1 VAGRIPP
8 EFIDDLLSRVDVVD
22 IVNQRVPLRRA
33 GSEYKACCPF
43 HDEKTPSF
51 TVSPNKQFY
60 HCFGCGAHGTALGF
74 LMEYDRLSFPE
85 AVEELATSVGLELPT
100 EIAFQQGPD
109 NRPLYELMDEAAD
122 YFSQQLRRHPESARA
137 ADYLKQRGL
146 SEEIA
151 QTYRIGLA
159 PPGWNNVLQELG
171 SNAERIKQ
179 LETVGL
185 ISSNNGKQYDRFRD
199 RIMFPIHDSRSR
211 VVGFGGRVM
220 GDDSPKYLNSPETP
234 IFHKGRELYGLY
246 EARKALKD
254 ITSLLVVEGYMDV
267 VALAQ
272 YGIRNVV
279 ATLGT
284 ATTADH
290 LEKLFRS
297 THEVIFCFDGDRAG
311 KDAAWKALETTLPL
325 LRDGRQARFLFLPD
339 GEDPDSQV
347 RKQGKDAFLSYM
359 EQALPLSEFLFSKLS
374 EQVDMTTLDGRARLV
389 ALATP
394 YIEKLPNGVFRDM
407 MNQQL
412 VQLSGAKI
420 PQKAPPS
427 PRSRSRFRRGSR
439 PTLMKPV
446 HRAIALLLQYP
457 DLASQETLPREWDKL
472 ETAGTNILKQLLEI
486 LRKNP
491 TYSTAVLVEHWE
503 DDTIRR
509 HLGKLATT
517 DLAVTGDQVEQ
528 FHGCLQRLEKE
539 ARQAAGKRV
548 RNKLRPSDMTEEEKN
563 LLRRLYS
570 IKKAD

>member
-1 VAGRIPP
+1 MAGKIPP
-8 EFIDDLLSRVDVVD
+8 EFIDNLLSRVDVVD

-109 NRPLYELMDEAAD
+109 NRPLYQLLDQAAD
-122 YFSQQLRRHPESARA
+122 YFCRQLRQHQDA
-137 ADYLKQRGL
+137 AKATDYLQQRGL
-146 SEEIA
+146 SEEIT
-151 QTYRIGLA
+151 QTYRIGFA
-159 PPGWNNVLQELG
+159 PPGWDNLLQQLG
-171 SNAERIKQ
+171 NSKERIKQ
-179 LETVGL
+179 LETAGL
-185 ISSNNGKQYDRFRD
+185 ISSNNDKRYDRFRD
-199 RIMFPIHDSRSR
+199 RIIFPIHDTRGR

-220 GDDSPKYLNSPETP
+220 GDDTPKYLNSPETP
-234 IFHKGRELYGLY
+234 VFHKGRELYGLY

-254 ITSLLVVEGYMDV
+254 IPSLLVVEGYMDV
-267 VALAQ
+267 VALTQ
-272 YGIRNVV
+272 YGILNVV

-297 THEVIFCFDGDRAG
+297 APEVIFCFDGDRAG

-347 RKQGKDAFLSYM
+347 RKQGKDSFLAQM
-359 EQALPLSEFLFSKLS
+359 EQAQPLSDFLFGKLGG
-374 EQVDMTTLDGRARLV
+374 QVDMSTLDGRARLV
-389 ALATP
+389 TLAKP
-394 YIEKLPNGVFRDM
+394 YIEKLPKGVFRDM

-412 VQLSGAKI
+412 ARLSGARM
-420 PQKAPPS
+420 PTRQAAPARR
-427 PRSRSRFRRGSR
+427 RSGFRGSR
-439 PTLMKPV
+439 PMLMKPV

-457 DLASQETLPREWDKL
+457 ELAGQDNLPQTWMRL
-472 ETAGTNILKQLLEI
+472 ETMGTDILKQLLEI
-486 LRKNP
+486 LRQNP
-491 TYSTAVLVEHWE
+491 TYSTAVLVERWE
-503 DDTIRR
+503 DDAVRH
-509 HLGKLATT
+509 HLGKMATI
-517 DLAVTGDQVEQ
+517 DLAITGDQTEQ

-539 ARQAAGKRV
+539 ARQEIGKQA
-548 RNKLRPSDMTEEEKN
+548 RNKLRPSDMTEEEKK
-563 LLRRLYS
+563 LLRQLYS
-570 IKKAD
+570 NKKPE

>member
-1 VAGRIPP
+1 MAGKIPP
-8 EFIDDLLSRVDVVD
+8 EFIDNLLSRVDVVD
-22 IVNQRVPLRRA
+22 VINQRVPLRRA

-109 NRPLYELMDEAAD
+109 TRPLYQLIDQAAD
-122 YFSQQLRRHPESARA
+122 YFTRQLRQHPDAKRA
-137 ADYLKQRGL
+137 TDYLQQRGL
-146 SEEIA
+146 SGEIA
-151 QTYRIGLA
+151 QTYRIGFA
-159 PPGWNNVLQELG
+159 PPGWNNLLSQLG
-171 SNAERIKQ
+171 DSRERIGK
-179 LETVGL
+179 LETAGL

-199 RIMFPIHDSRSR
+199 RIMFPIHDTRGR

-220 GDDSPKYLNSPETP
+220 GDDTPKYLNSPETP
-234 IFHKGRELYGLY
+234 IFHKGKEPYGLY

-254 ITSLLVVEGYMDV
+254 ISSLLVVEGYMDV

-272 YGIRNVV
+272 YGIQNAV

-297 THEVIFCFDGDRAG
+297 TPEVIFCFDGDRAG

-347 RKQGKDAFLSYM
+347 RKQGKEAFLIQM
-359 EQALPLSEFLFSKLS
+359 EQAQPLSEFLFSKLA

-394 YIEKLPNGVFRDM
+394 YLEKLPKGIFRDM
-407 MNQQL
+407 MKQQL
-412 VQLSGAKI
+412 IRLSGSKT
-420 PQKAPPS
+420 PQKAKGT
-427 PRSRSRFRRGSR
+427 PRLRADFRRGSR
-439 PTLMKPV
+439 PMLMKPV

-457 DLASQETLPREWDKL
+457 EIASREDLPQAWKQPETPG
-472 ETAGTNILKQLLEI
+472 TAILNQLLEI

-503 DDTIRR
+503 DDSIRH

-528 FHGCLQRLEKE
+528 FLGCLQRLEKE
-539 ARQAAGKRV
+539 ARQAAGKEV
-548 RNKLRPSDMTEEEKN
+548 RNKLRPSDMTEDEKN
-563 LLRRLYS
+563 LLRKLYS
-570 IKKAD
+570 TKKSE

>member
-1 VAGRIPP
+1 MTGKIPP
-8 EFIDDLLSRVDVVD
+8 EFIDNLLSRVDVVD

-109 NRPLYELMDEAAD
+109 NRPLYELMDQAAD
-122 YFSQQLRRHPESARA
+122 YFSQQLRQHPDAARA
-137 ADYLKQRGL
+137 SDYLQQRGL
-146 SEEIA
+146 SGDIT
-151 QTYRIGLA
+151 QTYRIGFA
-159 PPGWNNVLQELG
+159 PPGWNNLLQQLG
-171 SNAERIKQ
+171 SSSQRLKQ
-179 LETVGL
+179 LETAGL
-185 ISSNNGKQYDRFRD
+185 ISTKNDKQYDRFRD
-199 RIMFPIHDSRSR
+199 RIMFPIHDTRGR

-220 GDDSPKYLNSPETP
+220 GDDTPKYLNSPETP

-254 ITSLLVVEGYMDV
+254 ISSLLVVEGYMDV

-272 YGIRNVV
+272 FGIRNVV

-297 THEVIFCFDGDRAG
+297 APEVIFCFDGDRAG

-347 RKQGKDAFLSYM
+347 RKQGKDSFLQRM
-359 EQALPLSEFLFSKLS
+359 GDALPLSEFLFNKLG

-389 ALATP
+389 TLATP
-394 YIEKLPNGVFRDM
+394 YIQKLPRGVFQDL

-412 VQLSGAKI
+412 SRLSGSR
-420 PQKAPPS
+420 APGRIAS
-427 PRSRSRFRRGSR
+427 KSRSGSHFRGSR
-439 PTLMKPV
+439 PMLMKPV

-457 DLASQETLPREWDKL
+457 ELAKQEKLPQEWKKL
-472 ETAGTNILKQLLEI
+472 DTAGVTILKQLLEI
-486 LRKNP
+486 LQHNP
-491 TYSTAVLVEHWE
+491 TYTTAVLVERWE
-503 DDTIRR
+503 DDNIRH
-509 HLGKLATT
+509 HLGKLAATE
-517 DLAVTGDQVEQ
+517 LVTSGDQAEQ
-528 FHGCLQRLEKE
+528 FHGCLLRLEKE
-539 ARQAAGKRV
+539 AQQEAGKLA

-563 LLRRLYS
+563 LLRQLYS
-570 IKKAD
+570 SKKPE

>member
-1 VAGRIPP
+1 MAGKIPP
-8 EFIDDLLSRVDVVD
+8 EFIDNLLSRVDVVD
-22 IVNQRVPLRRA
+22 VINQRVPLRRA

-109 NRPLYELMDEAAD
+109 TRPLYQLMDQAAD
-122 YFSQQLRRHPESARA
+122 YFTRQLRQHPDASKAT
-137 ADYLKQRGL
+137 DYLQQRGL
-146 SEEIA
+146 SGDIA
-151 QTYRIGLA
+151 RTYRIGFA
-159 PPGWNNVLQELG
+159 PPGWNNLLKQLG
-171 SNAERIKQ
+171 DSRERIAK

-199 RIMFPIHDSRSR
+199 RIMFPIHDTRGR

-220 GDDSPKYLNSPETP
+220 GDDTPKYLNSPETP
-234 IFHKGRELYGLY
+234 IFHKGKELYGLY

-254 ITSLLVVEGYMDV
+254 ISSLLVVEGYMDV

-272 YGIRNVV
+272 YGIQNAV

-297 THEVIFCFDGDRAG
+297 TPEVIFCFDGDRAG

-347 RKQGKDAFLSYM
+347 RKQGKEAFLARM
-359 EQALPLSEFLFSKLS
+359 TQAQPLSEFLFNKLG

-389 ALATP
+389 TLATP
-394 YIEKLPNGVFRDM
+394 YIEKLPRGVFRDM

-412 VQLSGAKI
+412 SHLSGSKT
-420 PQKAPPS
+420 PRKAENAS
-427 PRSRSRFRRGSR
+427 RPRTGFRRGSR
-439 PTLMKPV
+439 PMLMKPV

-457 DLASQETLPREWDKL
+457 ELAMQEDLPQEWKQP
-472 ETAGTNILKQLLEI
+472 ETPGTAILNKLLEI
-486 LRKNP
+486 LQKNP
-491 TYSTAVLVEHWE
+491 TYSTAILVEHWE
-503 DDTIRR
+503 DDAIRH
-509 HLGKLATT
+509 HLGKLATI
-517 DLAVTGDQVEQ
+517 DLAVTGDQIEQ

-539 ARQAAGKRV
+539 ARQAAGKEV

-563 LLRRLYS
+563 LLRQLYS
-570 IKKAD
+570 TKKRE

>member
-1 VAGRIPP
+1 MAGKIPP
-8 EFIDDLLSRVDVVD
+8 EFIDNLLSRVDVVD

-74 LMEYDRLSFPE
+74 LMEYDRLNFPE

-109 NRPLYELMDEAAD
+109 NRPLYELMNQAAD
-122 YFSQQLRRHPESARA
+122 YFSRQLRQHPQA
-137 ADYLKQRGL
+137 AMATEYLQQRGL
-146 SEEIA
+146 SGEIIRE
-151 QTYRIGLA
+151 YRIGFA
-159 PPGWNNVLQELG
+159 PPGWNNLLQQLG
-171 SNAERIKQ
+171 DSNEKIRQ
-179 LETVGL
+179 LETIGL
-185 ISSNNGKQYDRFRD
+185 ISSKNDKQYDRFRD
-199 RIMFPIHDSRSR
+199 RIVFPIHDARGR

-220 GDDSPKYLNSPETP
+220 GDDTPKYLNSPETP

-246 EARKALKD
+246 EARKSLKD
-254 ITSLLVVEGYMDV
+254 LPSLLVVEGYMDV

-297 THEVIFCFDGDRAG
+297 APEVVVCFDGDRAG
-311 KDAAWKALETTLPL
+311 KDAAWKALETALPL

-347 RKQGKDAFLSYM
+347 RKHGKDAFLTKM
-359 EQALPLSEFLFSKLS
+359 DQAQPLSDFLFGKLS
-374 EQVDMTTLDGRARLV
+374 EQVDMSTLDGRARLV
-389 ALATP
+389 TLAKP
-394 YIEKLPNGVFRDM
+394 YIEKLPKGVFRDM

-412 VQLSGAKI
+412 ARLSGARMPAK
-420 PQKAPPS
+420 PATPARR
-427 PRSRSRFRRGSR
+427 RSGFRGSR
-439 PTLMKPV
+439 PALMKPI

-457 DLASQETLPREWDKL
+457 ELASQKNLPRTWMQL
-472 ETAGTNILKQLLEI
+472 ETTGTDILKQLLEV
-486 LRKNP
+486 LQQNP
-491 TYSTAVLVEHWE
+491 TYTTAVLVEHWE
-503 DDTIRR
+503 DDSIRH
-509 HLGKLATT
+509 HLGKLAAT
-517 DLAVTGDQVEQ
+517 DLAISGDQAEQ

-539 ARQAAGKRV
+539 ARQEAGKQA
-548 RNKLRPSDMTEEEKN
+548 RNKLRPSDMTEEEKK
-563 LLRRLYS
+563 LLRQLYS
-570 IKKAD
+570 DKKPG

>member
-1 VAGRIPP
+1 MAGRIPP
-8 EFIDDLLSRVDVVD
+8 EFIDNLLSRVDVVD

-51 TVSPNKQFY
+51 TVSPSKQFY

-74 LMEYDRLSFPE
+74 PMEYDRLSFPE

-109 NRPLYELMDEAAD
+109 NRPLYELMDQAAD
-122 YFSQQLRRHPESARA
+122 YFSQQLRQHPESARA

-146 SEEIA
+146 SGEIA

-159 PPGWNNVLQELG
+159 PPGWNNLLQTLG
-171 SNAERIKQ
+171 AGAERIKQ
-179 LETVGL
+179 LETIGL

-199 RIMFPIHDSRSR
+199 RIMFPIHDTRGR

-220 GDDSPKYLNSPETP
+220 GDDTPKYLNSPETP

-254 ITSLLVVEGYMDV
+254 IPSLLVVEGYMDV

-297 THEVIFCFDGDRAG
+297 TPEVIFCFDGDRAG

-347 RKQGKDAFLSYM
+347 RQHGKEAFLADM
-359 EQALPLSEFLFSKLS
+359 QQALPLSEFLFNKLS

-389 ALATP
+389 SLATP
-394 YIEKLPNGVFRDM
+394 YLKKLPNGVFRDM

-412 VQLSGAKI
+412 ARLSGTPVMAKKSS
-420 PQKAPPS
+420 PGGRRRLQKGA
-427 PRSRSRFRRGSR
+427 R
-439 PTLMKPV
+439 PMPMKPV

-457 DLASQETLPREWDKL
+457 ELATQDALPQEWRQL
-472 ETAGTNILKQLLEI
+472 ETAGAVILKQLLEI
-486 LRKNP
+486 LQQNP
-491 TYSTAVLVEHWE
+491 TYSTAVLVERWE
-503 DDTIRR
+503 DESIRH
-509 HLGKLATT
+509 HLGKLATV
-517 DLAVTGDQVEQ
+517 DLAITGDQAEQ
-528 FHGCLQRLEKE
+528 FHGCLHLLHKE
-539 ARQAAGKRV
+539 ALQEARRPA
-548 RNKLRPSDMTEEEKN
+548 RNKLRPSDLTEEEKN
-563 LLRRLYS
+563 LLRQLYLN
-570 IKKAD
+570 KKSD

>member
-1 VAGRIPP
+1 MAGKIPP
-8 EFIDDLLSRVDVVD
+8 EFIDNLLSRVDVVD

-85 AVEELATSVGLELPT
+85 AVEELAASVGLELPT

-109 NRPLYELMDEAAD
+109 NRPLYQLMDQAAD
-122 YFSQQLRRHPESARA
+122 YFRQQLRQHPDA
-137 ADYLKQRGL
+137 AKATEYLQQRGL
-146 SEEIA
+146 SGEIA
-151 QTYRIGLA
+151 QAYRIGFA
-159 PPGWNNVLQELG
+159 PPGWDNLLQQLG
-171 SNAERIKQ
+171 GGSERIRQ
-179 LETVGL
+179 LETSGL
-185 ISSNNGKQYDRFRD
+185 ISSNNHKQYDRFRN
-199 RIMFPIHDSRSR
+199 RIMFPIHDARGR

-220 GDDSPKYLNSPETP
+220 GDDTPKYLNSPETP

-254 ITSLLVVEGYMDV
+254 IPSLLVVEGYMDV

-297 THEVIFCFDGDRAG
+297 APEVIFCFDGDRAG
-311 KDAAWKALETTLPL
+311 KEAAWKALETTLPL

-347 RKQGKDAFLSYM
+347 RKQGKNAFLAQM
-359 EQALPLSEFLFSKLS
+359 DQARPLSDFLFGKLG
-374 EQVDMTTLDGRARLV
+374 EQVDMSTLDGRARLV
-389 ALATP
+389 SLAKP
-394 YIEKLPNGVFRDM
+394 FVEQLPKGVFRDM

-412 VQLSGAKI
+412 ARLSGTRMAEKTT
-420 PQKAPPS
+420 PVTRRHGA
-427 PRSRSRFRRGSR
+427 FRGAR
-439 PTLMKPV
+439 PMLMKPV
-446 HRAIALLLQYP
+446 HRAIALLLQHP
-457 DLASQETLPREWDKL
+457 ELAREENLPRAWMQL
-472 ETAGTNILKQLLEI
+472 ETPGAKILKQLLET
-486 LRKNP
+486 LRENP
-491 TYSTAVLVEHWE
+491 TCTTAALVERWE
-503 DDTIRR
+503 DEAVRH
-509 HLGKLATT
+509 HLGKLATM
-517 DLAVTGDQVEQ
+517 DLAVTGDQAEQ
-528 FHGCLQRLEKE
+528 FHGCLLRLEKE
-539 ARQAAGKRV
+539 ARQQAGKQA
-548 RNKLRPSDMTEEEKN
+548 RNKLRPSDMTEEEKK
-563 LLRRLYS
+563 LLRQLYS
-570 IKKAD
+570 NKKPG